1 MTHEPNWLLDWYF
14 NDVSGKNVKH
24 LICDYLKG
32 RCKLRIAGDLHHYM
46 RHSYVPSDGPVYV
59 QHLLVNGCGG
69 AFLHPTH
76 VFSNFKIFY
85 GTTYESKAAYPSF
98 EDSSRVKFGI
108 YKFCTAPLWFSFC
121 FWSYSDFFFS
131 LDADSIGKHFEVPK
145 EELAI

>member
-1 MTHEPNWLLDWYF
+1 MGERDSVIIMTHEPNWLLDWYF
-14 NDVSGKNVKH
+14 NNVSGKNVKH

-32 RCKLRIAGDLHHYM
+32 RCKLRIAGDMHHYM

-76 VFSNFKIFY
+76 VFSNFRKFY

-98 EDSSRVKFGI
+98 EDSSRVNVWNLCI
-108 YKFCTAPLWFSFC
+108 FCTA
-121 FWSYSDFFFS
+121 
-131 LDADSIGKHFEVPK
+131 
-145 EELAI
+145 LA